1 MENAVTVFP
10 YDHLRRQI
18 TGGAEI
24 KTSAAAG
31 PLLCPGSAKTF
42 KPLKCLVPKT
52 VSGWVFGA
60 EAKTD
65 FEKFQKS
72 PRVSQGH
79 RIISIVVD
87 ELASAHAHT
96 NEGTSSD

>member
-1 MENAVTVFP
+1 M
-10 YDHLRRQI
+10 L
-18 TGGAEI
+18 GA
-24 KTSAAAG
+24 ALAG
-31 PLLCPGSAKTF
+31 AMTETDLASLERACAPLPWKCQKTF